1 VMQFNPM
8 AWYVDHLRDFLL
20 FGDFSLGVADAVVP
34 LLTLVLLALSL
45 LFFRR
50 FSPHFEDFL

>member
-1 VMQFNPM
+1 MT
-8 AWYVDHLRDFLL
+8 WYIERLRDFLL
-20 FGDFSLGVADAVVP
+20 FGNYQLSPGDLIVP
-34 LLTLVLLALSL
+34 VLSVLLFWMSL